1 MTIGP
6 THTYI
11 QEGIRNGYSEAQLS
25 DLLKLSSLQKE
36 KGISYLHSLNH
47 ISHITGAHYLFLRA
61 IVDRTSSPYKQFSI
75 PKKNGGTRNVSAPD
89 EQLKI
94 VQRWICSNILS
105 KAPPHWRCF
114 SFHKKASII
123 KCAREHSGAKWLVK
137 IDIENFFDSIKETQ
151 IYSVFKSMGYNSLVS
166 FELARLSTAL
176 PESPADE
183 TNHEFSRASI
193 ESLPYKRQQGL
204 LGGRLPQGAP
214 TSPMLS
220 NLVFE
225 KLDNIFQRLAEKKSF
240 VYTRY
245 ADDLCFS
252 SCKTSLKRND
262 CLQIIKIVSR
272 VLRANSYQINQKKLK
287 IIPPGTT
294 KSVLGLNVDWNS
306 PKLSKQYKKRCQFHV
321 RGIAEFGLAEH
332 AKYRRFESVFGMI
345 NHVYGLINYCKDV
358 EPSFG
363 ANLETLFTNAL
374 EKEGVR

>member
-11 QEGIRNGYSEAQLS
+11 QEGIHNGYSEKQLS
-25 DLLKLSSLQKE
+25 ELLKLSFLQKAN
-36 KGISYLHSLNH
+36 GISYLHSLNH

-61 IVDRTSSPYKQFSI
+61 VVDRTSSPYKQFSI

-94 VQRWICSNILS
+94 VQRWISSSILLEVT
-105 KAPPHWRCF
+105 PHWRCF

-123 KCAREHSGAKWLVK
+123 NCAREHSGAKWLIK

-151 IYSVFKSMGYNSLVS
+151 IYSVFESMGYNSLVS
-166 FELARLSTAL
+166 FELARLCTVQPKSTAG
-176 PESPADE
+176 E
-183 TNHEFSRASI
+183 TIGKLSRASI
-193 ESLPYKRQQGL
+193 EPLPYKRQQGFL
-204 LGGRLPQGAP
+204 AGRLPQGAP

-220 NLVFE
+220 NLVFGS
-225 KLDNIFQRLAEKKSF
+225 LDKTFQSLAEKKSF

-252 SCKTSLKRND
+252 SSKKALKRED

-272 VLRANSYQINQKKLK
+272 FLRANNYQINQKKLK

-294 KSVLGLNVDWNS
+294 KSVLGLNVDWDS

-321 RGIAEFGLAEH
+321 RGIAKFGLAEH

-358 EPSFG
+358 EPNFG
-363 ANLETLFTNAL
+363 AGLDKSFTDTLERQGF
-374 EKEGVR
+374 R